1 MKGALHK
8 ILSELHFPSLS
19 PILWPGAN
27 FPRAFCKLE
36 KILHFCSISSQIWAK
51 IFDISLRKTFHHRMS
66 TSNLRKSGAKQDMWA
81 FRTKKGTSHTYD
93 MTSED
98 KLQIHLSKAVPV
110 MALKHQQKL
119 WLTDTT
125 PVFTLL
131 FSKFVTKMKKSEFE
145 LEFEKISPAKLFNAH
160 DLAPHNI
167 LRDLGLDCSLN
178 IFWSLSLCHIII
190 YSTAYILCHE

>member
-36 KILHFCSISSQIWAK
+36 KILHFCSISSQFWAK
-51 IFDISLRKTFHHRMS
+51 IFHISLRKTFHHRMS
-66 TSNLRKSGAKQDMWA
+66 TSNLRKSGAKQAMW
-81 FRTKKGTSHTYD
+81 KKELVTLMIWPLKTNYND
-93 MTSED
+93 
-98 KLQIHLSKAVPV
+98 IYLSKAVPII
-110 MALKHQQKL
+110 AAKHQQKW

-131 FSKFVTKMKKSEFE
+131 FSKFVRKMKKSEFE
-145 LEFEKISPAKLFNAH
+145 LELEK
-160 DLAPHNI
+160 NI
-167 LRDLGLDCSLN
+167 PSQ
-178 IFWSLSLCHIII
+178 
-190 YSTAYILCHE
+190 TV

>member
-51 IFDISLRKTFHHRMS
+51 IFHISLRKTFHHRMS
-66 TSNLRKSGAKQDMWA
+66 TSNLRKSGAKQGMWA

-98 KLQIHLSKAVPV
+98 KLKIHLSKAVPI
-110 MALKHQQKL
+110 MAVKHQQKL

-125 PVFTLL
+125 PIFTLL
-131 FSKFVTKMKKSEFE
+131 FSKFVTKSE
-145 LEFEKISPAKLFNAH
+145 KNRIRIGVWK
-160 DLAPHNI
+160 NI
-167 LRDLGLDCSLN
+167 PSQ
-178 IFWSLSLCHIII
+178 
-190 YSTAYILCHE
+190 TV